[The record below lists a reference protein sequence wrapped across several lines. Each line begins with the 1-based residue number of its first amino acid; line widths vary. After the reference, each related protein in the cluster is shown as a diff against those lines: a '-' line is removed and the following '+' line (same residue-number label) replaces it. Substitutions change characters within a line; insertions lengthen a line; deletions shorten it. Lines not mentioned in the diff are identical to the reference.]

1 MSKQKLPS
9 YGGQA
14 LIEGVLMRGT
24 NALAAAVRKP
34 DGKMEII
41 VESLPKLYRSK
52 VMKVPIIRGLIS
64 LWDAIGLG
72 IRFQTLSANLQD
84 EEEKIE
90 GKTII
95 FTVIISF
102 LIAIVIFML
111 SPAALGQWVDRI
123 LALSPWWS
131 NLFEG
136 FIRLILLIGYMW
148 IIGKI
153 PEIARVFAYHGA
165 EHKTIN
171 AFESGD
177 ELTPDNVM
185 KHSLEHPRCGTG
197 FMLIVVLISV
207 IIFSMLGPLPLLWRL
222 VTRIVLIPV
231 IAGLASEFIRW
242 VAKNISNP
250 VVRILASPSLMIQKL
265 STREP
270 DLEMLEVSIA
280 AFNAM
285 YEQDNAYNQVPKAT
299 LPEAAISTSVGEDDY
314 QSRQI

>member
-285 YEQDNAYNQVPKAT
+285 YEQDNAYNQVPNAT